1 MWSCAI
7 KKVGIMQV
15 TTCRQIPGDCCY
27 LQSQEEIW
35 DALLQTKTW
44 LGVEERESR
53 FLNRSLPCHKDTI
66 STYLHTDI
74 HRRYCKIS
82 NLHLQS
88 CLSRYFVASFLTS
101 CFYWLYEIIYFKQY
115 LYPSF
120 PLVVHSSVKVGHS
133 TPGTRWWH
141 ELPAC
146 WEKTFH
152 GNYRPFY
159 KYMER

>member
-1 MWSCAI
+1 MSRWVCKARVYCICMMRKLKPCQTSFEGQAGHYAACSTRLNESHDFQKELVNIEPMWSCAT

-44 LGVEERESR
+44 LGVERESR

-74 HRRYCKIS
+74 QIFIADICLRSRPGSPNVVC
-82 NLHLQS
+82 QS
-88 CLSRYFVASFLTS
+88 VSCVAL
-101 CFYWLYEIIYFKQY
+101 LKQNDRM
-115 LYPSF
+115 
-120 PLVVHSSVKVGHS
+120 
-133 TPGTRWWH
+133 T
-141 ELPAC
+141 
-146 WEKTFH
+146 
-152 GNYRPFY
+152 
-159 KYMER
+159 

>member
-1 MWSCAI
+1 MSRWVSKARDHCICMMRKLKPCQTSSEGQAGHYARLDWMKAMIFKSKKELVNIEPMLSCAT

-44 LGVEERESR
+44 LGVERESR

-74 HRRYCKIS
+74 HRRY
-82 NLHLQS
+82 LQD
-88 CLSRYFVASFLTS
+88 
-101 CFYWLYEIIYFKQY
+101 I
-115 LYPSF
+115 
-120 PLVVHSSVKVGHS
+120 
-133 TPGTRWWH
+133 
-141 ELPAC
+141 
-146 WEKTFH
+146 
-152 GNYRPFY
+152 
-159 KYMER
+159 